1 MKKRLN
7 LCFLFDVDGVIAET
21 PHEVAWKDAAVE
33 WGIIGED
40 FDFTGFYASHVAG
53 EPGMTGALNILEFL
67 HEDGKPT
74 YFERENISSRQAK
87 DRAADHFRDP
97 VKQKILE
104 EYIDKGQFRV
114 FEDASKFVFG
124 LKKAGYPLAVVS
136 SSENA
141 RTILEKINPDIL
153 AKKLGYGRVTDKSK
167 FIELFDAEALG
178 TIHHW
183 HGKPIEKV
191 SHYAMAY
198 GKLLGA
204 KGYGSSTAI
213 PNPIVFEDAP
223 KGVVAVKKLGFYT
236 VGISRV
242 STTGVRL
249 ASPGDLRIAGANLVY
264 DEMATRDLDVDR
276 LLSDLEEVLS

>member
-1 MKKRLN
+1 MKNKLN

-21 PHEVAWKDAAVE
+21 PHQEAWMDAAVE
-33 WGIIGED
+33 WGIIGKN
-40 FDFTGFYASHVAG
+40 FDFTGFYTSHVAG

-67 HEDGKPT
+67 HEDGKPA
-74 YFERENISSRQAK
+74 Q
-87 DRAADHFRDP
+87 FRDP

-104 EYIDKGQFRV
+104 EYIDKGQFKV

-141 RTILEKINPDIL
+141 RRILEKINPDIL
-153 AKKLGYGRVTDKSK
+153 AKKLGYSRVTDRSK

-183 HGKPIEKV
+183 HKKHIEKV

-213 PNPIVFEDAP
+213 PIPIVFEDAP
-223 KGVVAVKKLGFYT
+223 KGVVAVKKLGFYA

-242 STTGVRL
+242 SATGVRL
-249 ASPGDLRIAGANLVY
+249 ASPVDLRIAGADLVY
-264 DEMATRDLDVDR
+264 DEMAIRDLDVDH